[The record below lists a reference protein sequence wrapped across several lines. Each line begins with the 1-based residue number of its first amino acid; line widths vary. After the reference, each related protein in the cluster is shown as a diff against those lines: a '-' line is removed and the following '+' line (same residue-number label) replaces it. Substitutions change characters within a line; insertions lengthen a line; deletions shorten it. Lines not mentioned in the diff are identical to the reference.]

1 MIKQYDLA
9 IIGGGPAGCAAAIA
23 AIHAAPRAKIL
34 LLEAGRYPRHK
45 VCGEFLSP
53 EGVEVLRQLGD
64 LDSFLSDRPLI
75 SRARL
80 FFDAQKLSAPIA
92 PPAASITR
100 YDLDFALWQLAESR
114 GIDCRQE
121 SQLSAVT
128 HQEGVAEKDDGWEIA
143 ITSHPPAG
151 RARAIDV
158 KVNAN
163 VRARAVINAAGRWS
177 RLTQPSTPA
186 LSRSSGTSEKRRPGQ
201 EKNKW
206 IGLKQHFRE
215 APASVLPSSSQ
226 PSVDLYFFSE
236 GYCGVQPIA
245 PGVVNACA
253 MFRMDARFDARLDA
267 RLNARSNA
275 RHTHAAHGMEEVFA
289 LHGELLW
296 RSRGWQPASPPVS
309 TSPLIFHTPAP
320 LQGGILNVGDAA
332 AFIDPF
338 VGDGIT
344 LALRSGYL
352 AGQCLSRFLLE
363 RNQISL
369 AQASADY
376 ERRYLRELAPVFH
389 SASQVRRL
397 INLPGIIRGPLLG
410 AIRFSQ
416 AAGLLVQRTRISA

>member
-23 AIHAAPRAKIL
+23 AIRAAPRAKIL

-53 EGVEVLRQLGD
+53 EGVAVLRQLGG

-92 PPAASITR
+92 PAAASITR
-100 YDLDFALWQLAESR
+100 YDLDFALWQLAASR
-114 GIDCRQE
+114 GIECRQE
-121 SQLSAVT
+121 SQLSAVA
-128 HQEGVAEKDDGWEIA
+128 HQEDVAKKEDGWEIA
-143 ITSHPPAG
+143 IASHSPAG
-151 RARAIDV
+151 TARAISV
-158 KVNAN
+158 NVNAN
-163 VRARAVINAAGRWS
+163 IRARAVINAAGRWS
-177 RLTQPSTPA
+177 RLTQPLTPA
-186 LSRSSGTSEKRRPGQ
+186 QSRSSGASEKRGPGQ

-215 APASVLPSSSQ
+215 APASAPPPSSQ

-253 MFRMDARFDARLDA
+253 MFRFDARFDARS
-267 RLNARSNA
+267 NARSIA
-275 RHTHAAHGMEEVFA
+275 HSHAGSGMEEVFA
-289 LHGELLW
+289 LHGELLR

-320 LQGGILNVGDAA
+320 LQAGILNVGDAA

-363 RNQISL
+363 RSQISL

-376 ERRYLRELAPVFH
+376 ERRYLRELAPVFR

-397 INLPGIIRGPLLG
+397 ISLPGIIRGPLLG

-416 AAGLLVQRTRISA
+416 AAGLLVQRTRIPA